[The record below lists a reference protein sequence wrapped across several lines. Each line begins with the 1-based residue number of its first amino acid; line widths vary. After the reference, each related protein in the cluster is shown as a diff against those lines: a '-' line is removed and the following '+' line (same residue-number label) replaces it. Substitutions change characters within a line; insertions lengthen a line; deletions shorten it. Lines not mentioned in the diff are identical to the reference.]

1 MLILRILGALL
12 VITVGAS
19 AAVYL
24 VTKDRR
30 WLRFSWQILKFGLA
44 IILIFLVLLALER
57 LAIVICGSI
66 LFAVTAETF

>member
-12 VITVGAS
+12 IITVGAS

-30 WLRFSWQILKFGLA
+30 WLRFSWQVLKFGFI
-44 IILIFLVLLALER
+44 IILIFLALLALER
-57 LAIVICGSI
+57 LAIAI
-66 LFAVTAETF
+66 

>member
-1 MLILRILGALL
+1 MLVLRILGALL

-30 WLRFSWQILKFGLA
+30 WVRFSWQILKIGV
-44 IILIFLVLLALER
+44 IILLILLALLALER
-57 LAIVICGSI
+57 LVV
-66 LFAVTAETF
+66 AV

>member
-30 WLRFSWQILKFGLA
+30 WLRFCWQILKLGLI
-44 IILIFLVLLALER
+44 IILIFLALLALER
-57 LAIVICGSI
+57 LAIAI
-66 LFAVTAETF
+66 

>member
-12 VITVGAS
+12 IITVGAS

-30 WLRFSWQILKFGLA
+30 WLRFSWQVVKFGFI
-44 IILIFLVLLALER
+44 IILVFLALLALER
-57 LAIVICGSI
+57 LAIAI
-66 LFAVTAETF
+66 

>member
-1 MLILRILGALL
+1 MLVLRILGALL

-30 WLRFSWQILKFGLA
+30 WLRFSWQILKFGVA
-44 IILIFLVLLALER
+44 IILIFLALLALER
-57 LAIVICGSI
+57 LA
-66 LFAVTAETF
+66 TAI